1 MSANDDDLT
10 TDLTREL
17 HGRVDAMHGSSL
29 GLGQVQL
36 KARSIRRRRTAT
48 AVVGAAAAVALI
60 VPTAALAGH
69 HSGHRNEPAPANPS
83 STETTTTIDGHQPA
97 PGVLDV
103 SDLATGDAPHMEY
116 VTGGNLLHQI
126 DGSTLDVGTRYPV
139 SSFVALS
146 DGSHLWLTTHNGTP
160 YVEVRD
166 GDGTLHDP
174 VRSGWDLSVS
184 SSHTVGA
191 WVRPDGQVMVWNA
204 GATDALEYRDPVPAG
219 SDLRMG
225 PILGDRCGPQDYC
238 EVYVN
243 VPDQQAESGWQ
254 PWQVTVNGTEPLL
267 DGDYRILADSMEA
280 GLSIGYRKI
289 TDTGSCSIL
298 LGGGEFQGFETC
310 KHTLVSFSPGESGL
324 ILADPAYHD
333 GIGNGVIGMYD
344 LKGNL
349 LFERHGTAKAQSF
362 YPSAQWEDGTH
373 VLAPVFQDGRWSIV
387 RIGSDGSMEYAVPP
401 VPGEDMA
408 NPYVLPTGGPA
419 IGD

>member
-1 MSANDDDLT
+1 MSANDDELT
-10 TDLTREL
+10 THLAREL

-29 GLGQVQL
+29 GLGDVQL
-36 KARSIRRRRTAT
+36 KARSIRRRRTVT
-48 AVVGAAAAVALI
+48 AVVGAVAAVALI

-69 HSGHRNEPAPANPS
+69 SSQRNEPAPATQTPNP
-83 STETTTTIDGHQPA
+83 TQTATTTDGHQPA

-103 SDLATGDAPHMEY
+103 SDLPTGDAPHMEY
-116 VTGGNLLHQI
+116 VTGGSVLHQI
-126 DGSTLDVGTRYPV
+126 DGSTQDIGTRYPV

-146 DGSHLWLTTHNGTP
+146 DGSHLWLTTHDGTP
-160 YVEVRD
+160 YVEVGD

-184 SSHTVGA
+184 STHTVGA

-225 PILGDRCGPQDYC
+225 PILGHRCGPGESC

-243 VPDQQAESGWQ
+243 VSDQQAETGWQ
-254 PWQVTVNGTEPLL
+254 PWEVTVNGTQPLL
-267 DGDYRILADSMEA
+267 DGDYRILADSTEG

-289 TDTGSCSIL
+289 TDFGSCSIL

-310 KHTLVSFSPGESGL
+310 KHTLASFSPDGQL

-333 GIGNGVIGMYD
+333 GIGNGVIAMYD
-344 LKGNL
+344 LLGNR
-349 LFERHGTAKAQSF
+349 LFDRRSTEAAQAF
-362 YPSAQWEDGTH
+362 YPGAEWEDATH
-373 VLAPVFQDGRWSIV
+373 VLAQVFQDGKWAVV
-387 RIGSDGSMEYAVPP
+387 RIASDGSMEYAVPP
-401 VPGEDMA
+401 VAGEDVD
-408 NPYVLPTGGPA
+408 NPYVLPTGGPV